1 MSLFGQSLIVIAAA
15 MTLLWLVSL
24 LRRDA
29 SIVDAFWGTGFI
41 LVVGFA
47 LLATPLAQ
55 MQPRCWLLVSLVL
68 IWGLRLS
75 LHLLLRNL
83 RHGQEDYRYRAMRDY
98 HGDRFWWVSLF
109 TVFLLQG
116 GILWVVAMPVLAT
129 INVSTERDLG
139 VLDAIGVAVWLVGFF
154 FESVGDYQL
163 ARFLKDPQN
172 AGRVMNQGLWRYTRH
187 PNYFGDFCVWWGLY
201 LISIRGGA
209 SWTIFAPLLMSFLLI
224 KVSGVRLLEKTVTT
238 RRPEYADYQ
247 ARTSAFFPWPPRRD

>member
-15 MTLLWLVSL
+15 MMLLWLVSL

-47 LLATPLAQ
+47 LLTTPEAQ
-55 MQPRCWLLVSLVL
+55 THPRCWLLVSLVL

-75 LHLLLRNL
+75 LHLLRRNL
-83 RHGQEDYRYRAMRDY
+83 QHGQEDYRYRAMRDY

>member
-47 LLATPLAQ
+47 LLTTPEAQ
-55 MQPRCWLLVSLVL
+55 THLRCWLLVSLVL
-68 IWGLRLS
+68 VWGLRLS
-75 LHLLLRNL
+75 LHLLRRNL

-98 HGDRFWWVSLF
+98 HGPRFWWVSLF

-116 GILWVVAMPVLAT
+116 CILWFVAMPVLAT
-129 INVSTERDLG
+129 IKVSTGRDLG

-163 ARFLKDPQN
+163 AGFLKDPQN
-172 AGRVMNQGLWRYTRH
+172 AGRVMNRGLWKYTRH

-209 SWTIFAPLLMSFLLI
+209 AWTIFAPLLMSFLLI

>member
-1 MSLFGQSLIVIAAA
+1 MSLFEQTLIVIAAA

-41 LVVGFA
+41 LVIGYAFA
-47 LLATPLAQ
+47 VTPPAQ
-55 MQPRCWLLVSLVL
+55 AQLRCCLLVGLVL

-75 LHLLLRNL
+75 IHLLLRNL

-98 HGDRFWWVSLF
+98 HGERFWWVSLF

-129 INVSTERDLG
+129 IHVSASRELG
-139 VLDAIGVAVWLVGFF
+139 VLDAVGAAVWLVGFF
-154 FESVGDYQL
+154 FESVGDFQL

-172 AGRVMNQGLWRYTRH
+172 AGRVMNRGLWRYTRH

-201 LISIRGGA
+201 LISIGGGA
-209 SWTIFAPLLMSFLLI
+209 AWTIFAPLLMSFLLI
-224 KVSGVRLLEKTVTT
+224 KVSGVRLLEKTVTA

-247 ARTSAFFPWPPRRD
+247 ARTSAFFPWPPRRV